1 MTQKFSSMKSRD
13 SERDLYTPIYS
24 SIIHDGQK
32 VDTTKVPMNNK
43 IQYVPAMDYYSSLKK
58 KEMLTLAV
66 PWISHKVIMLSEIR
80 TVLYDSTWMRSLEQS
95 YS

>member
-1 MTQKFSSMKSRD
+1 M
-13 SERDLYTPIYS
+13 YTPIYS

-43 IQYVPAMDYYSSLKK
+43 IQYVPAMHYYSSLKK

-66 PWISHKVIMLSEIR
+66 PWISDKVIMLSEIR

-95 YS
+95 DS